1 MIFDDFQK
9 EIVENDYWNRIILY
23 IIKYIIVSRGII
35 EFNRKRKK
43 FWKHFSFVILIHF
56 IYFQSHRLKFYSIHI
71 DLRLSIADHYLVK
84 IKMTH
89 VQVKITFAQKTF
101 SAFNYDAFERLTV

>member
-35 EFNRKRKK
+35 EFNRKRKNSENTFPSL
-43 FWKHFSFVILIHF
+43 FWFTLYISKAIV
-56 IYFQSHRLKFYSIHI
+56 
-71 DLRLSIADHYLVK
+71 
-84 IKMTH
+84 
-89 VQVKITFAQKTF
+89 
-101 SAFNYDAFERLTV
+101 

>member
-23 IIKYIIVSRGII
+23 VIKYIIVSRGII

-43 FWKHFSFVILIHF
+43 FWKHFSFIILIH
-56 IYFQSHRLKFYSIHI
+56 IYIFPKPPRTF
-71 DLRLSIADHYLVK
+71 K
-84 IKMTH
+84 IL
-89 VQVKITFAQKTF
+89 
-101 SAFNYDAFERLTV
+101 FNPYRS